1 MTLKATQEQE
11 AIVDLASR
19 GASFKITAFA
29 GAAKTT
35 SLVMV
40 SKAVE
45 HQSLY
50 LAYNKRMADEAKMK
64 FPEWVEVRTVHSLAY
79 GFSGT
84 RIAHKL
90 KRPVGHYVNVA
101 GTPSEIGRYFGIK
114 TIRLADD
121 KKITSV
127 ALGQVVRDTVNA
139 FENSSDD
146 FLTEKHIV
154 YGQLTKW
161 IKARKISIQ
170 EVGRLTLKHA
180 QDLWKLRSD
189 PNSNVL
195 ATHDTY
201 LKMYQLSKPD
211 LSEYRTIYLDEAQD
225 SNNCVLDIV
234 LNQPSQLIIVGDSL
248 QSIYQWRGS
257 IDALEKVNLPEK
269 KLTKSFRFGQIV
281 ADIAKTIIAP
291 SKVVEI
297 EGFDQCDTKII
308 MSQSKMPFPYT
319 KIFRTNTELLI
330 EAIEKLDKGL
340 SVYIEVDTTDLVRSI
355 ESCVALKEDRKK
367 DVKHDMFIGCDTW
380 SDAILECKTD
390 LKMKQIVE
398 MVVTN
403 AHIRVLSLLATYRKP
418 DVYDVLFITAHKS
431 KGLEWD
437 NVVIADDYPSVFYDG
452 EYDLEDQERN
462 LQYVANTRARKHLC
476 FGSSVGDI
484 YLHKIS
490 KWEIPQSVIDIF
502 EKDEYGNDT
511 TSLGQGL

>member
-11 AIVDLASR
+11 AVVDLASR

-40 SKAVE
+40 SEAVE

-64 FPEWVEVRTVHSLAY
+64 FPQWVEVRTVHSLAY
-79 GFSGT
+79 GFFGT

-114 TIRLADD
+114 TIRLPDD

-139 FENSSDD
+139 FENSSDNN
-146 FLTEKHIV
+146 LTEKHIV

-161 IKARKISIQ
+161 IKARKITSQ

-225 SNNCVLDIV
+225 SNNCVLDLVI
-234 LNQPSQLIIVGDSL
+234 NQKSQLIVVGDSL

-257 IDALEKVNLPEK
+257 IDALEKVNLPER

-291 SKVVEI
+291 TMVVEI
-297 EGFDQCDTKII
+297 EGFDQCGTELV
-308 MSQSKMPFPYT
+308 MSQSAMPYPYT
-319 KIFRTNTELLI
+319 KIFRTNSALLV
-330 EAIEKLDKGL
+330 EAIDKLDKGL

-355 ESCVALKEDRKK
+355 ESCVALKEERKK

-380 SDAILECKTD
+380 SDAILECKTN

-403 AHIRVLSLLATYRKP
+403 THVRVLDLLSTYTKP
-418 DVYDVLFITAHKS
+418 EVYDVLFITAHKS

-437 NVVIADDYPSVFYDG
+437 NVVIADDYPPAFNEG

-462 LQYVANTRARKHLC
+462 LQYVANTRARKNLC

-484 YLHKIS
+484 YLHKIE
-490 KWEIPQSVIDIF
+490 KWEIPQSVVNIF
-502 EKDEYGNDT
+502 EKDENGDDT
-511 TSLGQGL
+511 TSLG